1 MKGYLSVREIS
12 YKWNV
17 SERWVSKLA
26 QDGRIPGVE
35 RFGRSWAMLENRM
48 EVRPRHLEGMKAL
61 GKRIV
66 VAGGL
71 LDDEGKMKGSALV
84 MEFENRAALDEYLKN
99 ESYVVEGVWKKVEV
113 EMMNVVLVNGEKR
126 A

>member
-35 RFGRSWAMLENRM
+35 RFGRSWAVPEDAELTADSREAK
-48 EVRPRHLEGMKAL
+48 EQEQ
-61 GKRIV
+61 
-66 VAGGL
+66 
-71 LDDEGKMKGSALV
+71 
-84 MEFENRAALDEYLKN
+84 
-99 ESYVVEGVWKKVEV
+99 
-113 EMMNVVLVNGEKR
+113 
-126 A
+126 

>member
-35 RFGRSWAMLENRM
+35 RFGRSWAVPEDA
-48 EVRPRHLEGMKAL
+48 EKPDDPRKEKEQ
-61 GKRIV
+61 KR
-66 VAGGL
+66 
-71 LDDEGKMKGSALV
+71 
-84 MEFENRAALDEYLKN
+84 
-99 ESYVVEGVWKKVEV
+99 
-113 EMMNVVLVNGEKR
+113 
-126 A
+126 